1 MALGAQL
8 QFKMGRFKNG
18 EELVLNNVAKKAGTV
33 YVTTDE
39 KAMYVDVDDSTRIRI
54 GDIIQLNSVGEAQP
68 PFSQDALYYFIEEN
82 ALLKWT
88 ELFKKNE
95 DGTKESLGM
104 GWQQLN
110 SISDVTAN
118 LSSLTNKVTEI
129 EGVVNTLNG
138 AASVKGSVAEAKAAA
153 DKAQGDAT
161 QALADAAN
169 AKSQADKG
177 VADAAT
183 AQKKA
188 DDNAIDITGLKNRL
202 TTAEGTITSNTTLAQ
217 KGVNDAAA
225 AQGTANTAV
234 EKANKAQTDATQALA
249 DAKAA
254 QDKADDNADSISSL
268 GNRMTAA
275 ENAVTKAQTDATN
288 ALTEIGVPTATG
300 QEASGLYAKVEAA
313 QAQADKGV
321 SDAAAAQSKAD
332 QAYNKADTNATNI
345 TGLGNRL
352 DALEPKVTTVEGKV
366 KTIEETTIPG
376 LTEDI
381 SELRADLGTRGAD
394 EKDAFTRIKDLEN
407 TLGGSVEG
415 GSVLDKLSTIDQTVT
430 SHGTAI
436 TELQGASTSQGNKIT
451 NLEGKVGAPAE
462 GETPSSGLFALVD
475 ENAEAIE
482 NHETRIDKLEE
493 DLPKLTN
500 RVTDIESDI
509 TSINNT
515 LNSLDDVYVN
525 EDNYATDKA
534 ALEAKIDDGLAEI
547 NKTIDAANAMTYKGS
562 VKTYADLLTKV
573 EENGVRVGDTYVIAT
588 DGGFTEGNEVYYAGD
603 LLVAR
608 GAEYEADTLPEG
620 AAETLIGT
628 IIPATLDWD
637 HVTTGYVSA
646 HNPELKAVDS
656 GTENAIDV
664 RLSSFSGKES
674 NAGDLGK
681 FKIVG
686 GENVVVSIT
695 TPTEGD
701 LTPVIT
707 IGMAWDTF

>member
-54 GDIIQLNSVGEAQP
+54 GDIIQLNSVREAQP

-153 DKAQGDAT
+153 NKAQGDAT

-254 QDKADDNADSISSL
+254 QDKADDNADSISNL

-475 ENAEAIE
+475 GNAEAIE
-482 NHETRIDKLEE
+482 DHETRIDKLEE
-493 DLPKLTN
+493 DLPKLAN
-500 RVTDIESDI
+500 RVADAEDDIK
-509 TSINNT
+509 SINTT
-515 LNSLDDVYVN
+515 LNGLDEVYVN
-525 EDNYATDKA
+525 EDDYATDKA
-534 ALEAKIDDGLAEI
+534 ALEAKIDEGLAEI
-547 NKTIDAANAMTYKGS
+547 NENINAANAMTYKGP
-562 VKTYADLLTKV
+562 VKTYADLPTSKV
-573 EENGVRVGDTYVIAT
+573 KVGDTYVIAT

-603 LLVAR
+603 LLVAT
-608 GAEYEADTLPEG
+608 GTEYEAEDFTPDENGNLS
-620 AAETLIGT
+620 AEDKALIGT
-628 IIPATLDWD
+628 IKGEVKWN
-637 HVTTGYVSA
+637 HVTTGYVA
-646 HNPELKAVDS
+646 THNPELKAVDS
-656 GTENAIDV
+656 ETENAIDI
-664 RLSSFSGKES
+664 RLSSFSGKEI

-686 GENVVVSIT
+686 GENVKVSIT
-695 TPTEGD
+695 EGEI
-701 LTPVIT
+701 PVIT